1 MAAGGIDKEYSDNE
15 EGIEMEDMVDDRGE
29 VFPYMFEPETS
40 GEETGSDSDVEINR
54 LNGTQCKGECRCC
67 REIGKV
73 RNVMDEEG
81 ATCITLHPG
90 FEAVCLNPWVLQTA
104 YYVYRQQYG
113 GRAQENS
120 IHDWFSYDYFT
131 GNTDTHAYRQLV
143 RMCWQFLGKEVR
155 VVLPSCA
162 VRRIRAAFP
171 SEQYEGFKLPRL

>member
-54 LNGTQCKGECRCC
+54 LNGTQWCHCGHCVVMPTARECRCC

-90 FEAVCLNPWVLQTA
+90 FEAVCLNHGC
-104 YYVYRQQYG
+104 YRQPTTCTVNSMVAVHRKIASMTGFHMIILQEIQTHSIQTTCTDVLAVFREG
-113 GRAQENS
+113 GSCCSTILCSKEDSSSFS
-120 IHDWFSYDYFT
+120 I
-131 GNTDTHAYRQLV
+131 
-143 RMCWQFLGKEVR
+143 
-155 VVLPSCA
+155 
-162 VRRIRAAFP
+162 
-171 SEQYEGFKLPRL
+171 